1 MAREGLL
8 IHESED
14 RPEPPAPAPETPKKK
29 WENFW
34 YYHKWHMLIVLLAA
48 GLLAFVLHDL
58 MRPEADYEIG
68 LITTATY
75 PQEAVELLEQ
85 SIGEYGEDL
94 NGDGRVLVQIDSF
107 TLDPEDSVSEMQ
119 VANQVKLDADLSSG
133 GCLLFLTDE
142 KSFLHQQ
149 EQNRLFAKTDGSTPA
164 KGENDPEQMRIP
176 LSGLKALSKLSYP
189 MQDGQD
195 LMDRLGLSLR
205 IYQGSA
211 AEGTKDAEW
220 EASRR
225 LFEKLAG

>member
-14 RPEPPAPAPETPKKK
+14 RPGPPAPAPETPKKK

-48 GLLAFVLHDL
+48 GLLVFLVRDL
-58 MRPEADYEIG
+58 TRPAADYDVG
-68 LITTATY
+68 LITAGTY
-75 PQEAVELLEQ
+75 PQEAVELLER

-94 NGDGRVLVQIDSF
+94 NGDGRVLVQINSF
-107 TLDPEDSVSEMQ
+107 TLDPENGVSEMQ
-119 VANQVKLDADLSSG
+119 VANQVKLDADLASG
-133 GCLLFLTDE
+133 TCLLFLTDE
-142 KSFLHQQ
+142 ENFLQQQ

-176 LSGLKALSKLSYP
+176 LSGLRALSKLSYQA
-189 MQDGQD
+189 QDGTD
-195 LMDRLGLSLR
+195 LMEGLGLSLR
-205 IYQGSA
+205 IYQGSSV
-211 AEGTKDAEW
+211 EGKKDAEW

-225 LFEKLAG
+225 LFKKLAG